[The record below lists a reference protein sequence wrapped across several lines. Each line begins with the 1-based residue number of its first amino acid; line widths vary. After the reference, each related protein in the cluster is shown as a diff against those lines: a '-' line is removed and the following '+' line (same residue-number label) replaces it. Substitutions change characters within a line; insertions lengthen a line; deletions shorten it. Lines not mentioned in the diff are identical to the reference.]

1 MSDTGTLR
9 IHAQVKPPEAGSA
22 ASGAKEKP
30 PIQIKAQ
37 QRPSAGRIRRPR
49 APLTRS
55 ERLMRNSAFACAL
68 LLGVLALGNVDEPW
82 AKKASESVEQAL
94 TMRIDLDESIG
105 ALQFVKN
112 LMPESALVFM
122 NLSGETALARPVDG
136 PLAHAWSNLQPWL
149 MFDCPEGTEVRAAA
163 TGTVT
168 AVSPMSGGR
177 YGVLV
182 DHGEGVET
190 LYAYL
195 SEAEAA
201 PGDAVTRGQAVGKA
215 SESVYFEYR
224 KGGESVDP
232 ADALGL

>member
-9 IHAQVKPPEAGSA
+9 IHARVRPSEAKGA
-22 ASGAKEKP
+22 APGTETKP
-30 PIQIKAQ
+30 PIRIKAQ
-37 QRPSAGRIRRPR
+37 QRPARGKIHRPR

-55 ERLMRNSAFACAL
+55 ERLMRNSAYACAL
-68 LLGVLALGNVDEPW
+68 MLAILALGNVDEPW
-82 AKKASESVEQAL
+82 AKKASDSVEQAL
-94 TMRIDLDESIG
+94 TMHIDLDESIG

-122 NLSGETALARPVDG
+122 NLSGDSALVRPVEG
-136 PLAHAWSNLQPWL
+136 PLAHTWTNLQPWL
-149 MFDCPEGTEVRAAA
+149 MFSCPDGSEVCASAA
-163 TGTVT
+163 GTVT
-168 AVSPMSGGR
+168 AVSPMSGGL

-190 LYAYL
+190 LYARL
-195 SEAEAA
+195 SEASAA
-201 PGDAVTRGQAVGKA
+201 PGDAVARGQALGRS
-215 SESVYFEYR
+215 SEAVYFEYR